1 MSDIEHLQWIHDRI
15 INVYG
20 ENENVDFLIRFKTII
35 NKFLNQNKM
44 SEEVYRPRELK
55 VVDIPDGG
63 FKIVDV
69 DSNDYQLATILEFN
83 PLNSDLPISMTKEF
97 AEYLISY
104 YNHNYS

>member
-1 MSDIEHLQWIHDRI
+1 MS
-15 INVYG
+15 
-20 ENENVDFLIRFKTII
+20 K
-35 NKFLNQNKM
+35 
-44 SEEVYRPRELK
+44 EVYRPRVLK

-69 DSNDYQLATILEFN
+69 DSNDYQVATILEFN

-97 AEYLISY
+97 PEYLISY